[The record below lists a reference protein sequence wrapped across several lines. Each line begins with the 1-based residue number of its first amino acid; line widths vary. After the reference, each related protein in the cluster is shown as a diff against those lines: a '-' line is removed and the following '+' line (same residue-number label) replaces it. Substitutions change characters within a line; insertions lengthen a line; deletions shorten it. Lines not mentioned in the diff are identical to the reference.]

1 VEECGDPQMSSKKF
15 HEYIYDVENWLD
27 ELVIAFLSFGVIVV
41 MIDLI
46 LFQSQSYSFITL
58 GDAIFPWVTMLAL
71 MIIGR
76 ELWLLNRNV
85 REHMEQGE

>member
-1 VEECGDPQMSSKKF
+1 MSNKRF

-27 ELVIAFLSFGVIVV
+27 ELIIAFLSFGVIIVV
-41 MIDLI
+41 VDLL
-46 LFQSQSYSFITL
+46 LFQSQNYSFITL
-58 GDAIFPWVTMLAL
+58 GDAIFPWITMVAL

-85 REHMEQGE
+85 REHLERTGE

>member
-1 VEECGDPQMSSKKF
+1 MNNKKF

-27 ELVIAFLSFGVIVV
+27 ELVIAFLSFGIIVV

-46 LFQSQSYSFITL
+46 LFQSQNYSFITL
-58 GDAIFPWVTMLAL
+58 GDAIFPWVSMLAL

-85 REHMEQGE
+85 REYMEQGE

>member
-1 VEECGDPQMSSKKF
+1 MNNKKF

-27 ELVIAFLSFGVIVV
+27 ELVIAFLSFGIIVV

-46 LFQSQSYSFITL
+46 LFQSQNYSFITL
-58 GDAIFPWVTMLAL
+58 GDAIFPWVSMLAL

>member
-1 VEECGDPQMSSKKF
+1 MNNKKF
-15 HEYIYDVENWLD
+15 HEYIYNVENWLD
-27 ELVIAFLSFGVIVV
+27 ELVIAFLSFGIIVV

-46 LFQSQSYSFITL
+46 LFQSQNYSFITL
-58 GDAIFPWVTMLAL
+58 GDAIFPWVSMLAL

-85 REHMEQGE
+85 REYMEQGE

>member
-1 VEECGDPQMSSKKF
+1 MNEKKF

-27 ELVIAFLSFGVIVV
+27 EAVIGFLSFGFIVV
-41 MIDLI
+41 LLDL
-46 LFQSQSYSFITL
+46 LFYQSQNYSFITL
-58 GDAIFPWVTMLAL
+58 GDAIYPWVTMVAL

-85 REHMEQGE
+85 RQHLEKGE

>member
-1 VEECGDPQMSSKKF
+1 MDNKKF

-27 ELVIAFLSFGVIVV
+27 ELVIAFLSFGIIVV

-46 LFQSQSYSFITL
+46 LFQSQNYSFITL
-58 GDAIFPWVTMLAL
+58 GDAIFPWVSMLAL

>member
-1 VEECGDPQMSSKKF
+1 MNNKKF

-27 ELVIAFLSFGVIVV
+27 ELVIAFLSFGVIIVLV
-41 MIDLI
+41 DLL
-46 LFQSQSYSFITL
+46 LFQSQNYSFITL
-58 GDAIFPWVTMLAL
+58 GDAIFPWITMVAL

-85 REHMEQGE
+85 REHLERTGE